1 MKWWDQMP
9 WSSFS
14 ECWALLSSF
23 TFIKRLFSSSSVS
36 AIRVMSSAYLKLSIF
51 LLAILIPACASS
63 SPAFLMMYSAVAA
76 ASKSL
81 QSCLTLY
88 DPTDSCLPGSS
99 VPGILKARILEW
111 VAISF
116 SNAGKWKV
124 KVKTF
129 SCSPPSHTTPTSCY
143 RALALGAL
151 PHTSNSHWLSVL
163 HMVIYMFQCYSLK
176 SSYPLLLP
184 LSPKFCSLC
193 LCLLCC
199 PACRIISTIFLNS
212 IHMH

>member
-1 MKWWDQMP
+1 MGSQRVGHNWVNNNENIEIRRRNC
-9 WSSFS
+9 SNEELYFS
-14 ECWALLSSF
+14 L
-23 TFIKRLFSSSSVS
+23 FI
-36 AIRVMSSAYLKLSIF
+36 
-51 LLAILIPACASS
+51 C
-63 SPAFLMMYSAVAA
+63 
-76 ASKSL
+76 
-81 QSCLTLY
+81 
-88 DPTDSCLPGSS
+88 
-99 VPGILKARILEW
+99 
-111 VAISF
+111 F
-116 SNAGKWKV
+116 SNWRIITLQYCDGSHHH
-124 KVKTF
+124 
-129 SCSPPSHTTPTSCY
+129 SCVMVHRSAWISLRYTCVPSILNLPSHLPPQPIPPGCQ

-151 PHTSNSHWLSVL
+151 YHTSNSHWLSVL